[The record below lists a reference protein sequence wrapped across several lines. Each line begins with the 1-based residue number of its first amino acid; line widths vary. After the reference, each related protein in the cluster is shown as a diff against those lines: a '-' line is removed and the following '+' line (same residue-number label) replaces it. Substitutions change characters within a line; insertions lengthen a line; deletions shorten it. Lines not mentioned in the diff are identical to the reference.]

1 MHLVLATDDS
11 FWNNARLE
19 TCFIRA
25 LDNLLSGLKNKA
37 IPDVFFPEVGHVIPY
52 LNRIFLDFFYFKL
65 FGGASYF
72 QVNLLDRIKSDQ
84 VLKDNI
90 GYLDNI
96 LKRYERTRDVM
107 DMFKAREEASLCACQ

>member
-1 MHLVLATDDS
+1 MHLVLTTDDS

-25 LDNLLSGLKNKA
+25 LDNLLAGLKNKA

-52 LNRIFLDFFYFKL
+52 LKRFSLEIFRFKL
-65 FGGASYF
+65 FGRASYS

-84 VLKDNI
+84 VRKDNI

-96 LKRYERTRDVM
+96 LRRYERTRDVM